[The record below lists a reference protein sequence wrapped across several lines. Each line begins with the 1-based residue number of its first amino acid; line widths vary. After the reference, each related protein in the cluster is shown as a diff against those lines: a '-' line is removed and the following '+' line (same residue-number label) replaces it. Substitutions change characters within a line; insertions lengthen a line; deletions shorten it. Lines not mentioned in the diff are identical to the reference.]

1 MFRVGGKIVTTEII
15 LFVCAV
21 VEDQRHKRGNNVE
34 QTKGLF
40 RELCMLHAHYFLYI
54 QKSSVV
60 AI

>member
-40 RELCMLHAHYFLYI
+40 SELCILHAHYFCTYRKAL
-54 QKSSVV
+54 
-60 AI
+60 